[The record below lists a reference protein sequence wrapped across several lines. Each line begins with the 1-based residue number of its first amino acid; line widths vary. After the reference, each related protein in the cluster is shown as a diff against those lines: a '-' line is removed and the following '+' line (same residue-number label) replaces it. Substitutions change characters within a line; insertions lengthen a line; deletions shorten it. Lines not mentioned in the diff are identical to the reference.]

1 METIQTTVTRKY
13 QITIPKKI
21 RRRLNVRIGDKYRIR
36 DEGGRIVIDTGKR
49 ISNPAEYIWNL
60 SKRPVRID
68 AVRLVKKSRE
78 KAE

>member
-21 RRRLNVRIGDKYRIR
+21 RKRLKVKIGDRYSVRN
-36 DEGGRIVIDTGKR
+36 EGGMIVIETGKN

-60 SKRPVRID
+60 SKNPIRTD
-68 AVRLVKKSRE
+68 AVKLIKKSRE
-78 KAE
+78 KAK